1 MGSDMKFARWAL
13 GSYIIFLTAWGV
25 SQMAFPDWE
34 GGWGVARCLFWG
46 IVYLGIAGTALP
58 LYIARKFDLA
68 MSDPDVPAKRFI
80 IGTAALLIAVGVGVF
95 MSGSFDRVME
105 IRPPAAVVLKY
116 LLLFAPMAAALTLH
130 CLFLVPAAVT
140 GALGGHNGAM
150 SLAIVVSALSMGLG
164 FLVDARFDSTENAV
178 TMTVLGLLF
187 GTGAVLTRSVSL
199 TAFVFFLVMLSN
211 TLAEGKYND
220 YPWYAAATGFVLCA
234 LFLLAASA
242 GGFYRKKNAGS

>member
-1 MGSDMKFARWAL
+1 L
-13 GSYIIFLTAWGV
+13 VFLTVWGV
-25 SQMAFPDWE
+25 SQMVLPVSE
-34 GGWGVARCLFWG
+34 GEWGVAHCLFWG
-46 IVYLGIAGTALP
+46 IVYLGIVGTALP
-58 LYIARKFDLA
+58 LYIARKYNLA

-80 IGTAALLIAVGVGVF
+80 IGTAALLIAAGVGVF

-105 IRPPAAVVLKY
+105 LRPPAAVVFKY

-150 SLAIVVSALSMGLG
+150 SFAIVVSALSMGLG
-164 FLVDARFDSTENAV
+164 FLVDSGFASTENAV

-187 GTGAVLTRSVSL
+187 GTGAVLTRSVYL

-211 TLAEGKYND
+211 TLADGKYND
-220 YPWYAAATGFVLCA
+220 YPWYAAVTGFA
-234 LFLLAASA
+234 LWALLLLVAAAS
-242 GGFYRKKNAGS
+242 RMSREKNADN